1 MQPLC
6 HKQDQHGV
14 LPLQL
19 AVLPNMP
26 KGCSTIHQPL
36 LQTPPTNKPLERA
49 AAYICISWF
58 CSFNEVWKS
67 DELKFS
73 FPVMHEGRYILPLGQ
88 AIFSLVTR
96 PFALIWTDPK
106 TYCTVSMLE
115 INFDHFWSWSTID
128 TCFCAQA
135 DDGYFS
141 QWTFAQN
148 SRIITRQSCIFL
160 SNSTALPYHSTRA
173 SFYAQL
179 NRQNNWST
187 TGMANKLKTCLSL
200 RGMQAFC
207 TTTSSRLVWAF
218 LSLAGPSRPS
228 PRRRSLDQW

>member
-1 MQPLC
+1 M
-6 HKQDQHGV
+6 V
-14 LPLQL
+14 LQFQWGLEVGRVEVQL
-19 AVLPNMP
+19 SSDARR
-26 KGCSTIHQPL
+26 TIHLATGPSNFFTCDKTICLDMDRSKDLLYCKYARDKLWPL
-36 LQTPPTNKPLERA
+36 LILI
-49 AAYICISWF
+49 Y
-58 CSFNEVWKS
+58 
-67 DELKFS
+67 
-73 FPVMHEGRYILPLGQ
+73 HRYLFLRSGWWW
-88 AIFSLVTR
+88 V
-96 PFALIWTDPK
+96 
-106 TYCTVSMLE
+106 
-115 INFDHFWSWSTID
+115 
-128 TCFCAQA
+128 
-135 DDGYFS
+135 FS